1 MERVGIS
8 AVERVGRGRRV
19 QGLGRRVEGRIE
31 EDEAG
36 LEVEEEEVSQEEAEI
51 LEMALREVFACMC
64 LSLWVPHNKISTN
77 NCSGLGQRAC
87 VQRLIFSPDAL
98 TC

>member
-1 MERVGIS
+1 MSVYD
-8 AVERVGRGRRV
+8 
-19 QGLGRRVEGRIE
+19 LE

-64 LSLWVPHNKISTN
+64 LCLWVPHNQSPTN
-77 NCSGLGQRAC
+77 N
-87 VQRLIFSPDAL
+87 
-98 TC
+98 